1 MDLFAPYG
9 LCDLQIGIH
18 LKSCVTMTGR
28 QATNPEDGKEIDSVK
43 ESISDIINQLQ
54 DIDPARL
61 SFSPFLDLD
70 TQISLAP
77 VSDSPESSVE
87 ELNSSSHSVTGS
99 HHSLEVLPADEL
111 VQLDSCHQQPSES
124 FTEEKTKREGETAV
138 QDGTTSSLIAIVHSL
153 EKPMENCNSTPNPD
167 SLSDIPNG
175 RGTEKWIPEQ
185 NNVEEGQPLL
195 GLSPESVELT
205 MWSSQDQQTCGG
217 VPEVAD
223 RERHCCYKCCQ
234 SGRVPALCSVLASV
248 VFSAGILYAL
258 YSYAPIDTPNCPDT
272 GSRLTFTLCCC
283 AIAAVPVLLAM
294 LIGAVCQFCS
304 GSLNPAETLP
314 RRPVLQQLF
323 VSASIEQLSLYVL
336 NLLVLATLLPQDQL
350 RVVPILTGVFV
361 GGRLIYWFCLHMC
374 SPWRGFG
381 SGLTVFPLLVMVAFN
396 LYCLYDLSLRQ
407 LLFGTDDTVYN
418 LTTPSSWPLEM
429 SLGPSVKPDSGIP
442 TGAPQKA
449 TNI

>member
-1 MDLFAPYG
+1 
-9 LCDLQIGIH
+9 
-18 LKSCVTMTGR
+18 MTGR

-87 ELNSSSHSVTGS
+87 ELNSSSHSVTAS
-99 HHSLEVLPADEL
+99 HHSLEVLPTDEL
-111 VQLDSCHQQPSES
+111 VPLDSCHQQPDEG
-124 FTEEKTKREGETAV
+124 FTEGKRPHKGEEGV
-138 QDGTTSSLIAIVHSL
+138 QDGTISSPIATVLSL
-153 EKPMENCNSTPNPD
+153 EDPMENLISTPNPD
-167 SLSDIPNG
+167 SLRDIPNG
-175 RGTEKWIPEQ
+175 KGTERQSPEY
-185 NNVEEGQPLL
+185 NNLESTSEEGQPLL
-195 GLSPESVELT
+195 GLPPESIELT
-205 MWSSQDQQTCGG
+205 MWSSQDQETCGG
-217 VPEVAD
+217 VPGGAD
-223 RERHCCYKCCQ
+223 GERPCCYKCCQ
-234 SGRVPALCSVLASV
+234 SGRVPAMCSVLASL
-248 VFSAGILYAL
+248 VFSTGILYAL
-258 YSYAPIDTPNCPDT
+258 YWYAPIDAPNCPDT
-272 GSRLTFTLCCC
+272 GCRLTFTLCCC

-294 LIGAVCQFCS
+294 LIAAMCQFCS
-304 GSLNPAETLP
+304 GSLNPAEALP

-323 VSASIEQLSLYVL
+323 VSASAEQLSLYVL

-350 RVVPILTGVFV
+350 RVVPILTGIFV

-407 LLFGTDDTVYN
+407 LLFGSDDALYN
-418 LTTPSSWPLEM
+418 LTTPSSLSSSVTSDSVMPTYVLEN
-429 SLGPSVKPDSGIP
+429 
-442 TGAPQKA
+442 Q
-449 TNI
+449 